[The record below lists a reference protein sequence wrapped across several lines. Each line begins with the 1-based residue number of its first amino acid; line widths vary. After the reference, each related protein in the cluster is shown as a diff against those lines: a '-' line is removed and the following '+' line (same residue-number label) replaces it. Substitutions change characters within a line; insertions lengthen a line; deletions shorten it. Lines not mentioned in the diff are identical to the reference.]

1 MNDKSY
7 YVTYA
12 YEGDPSDAKISIKSM
27 SKRTKAGF
35 LGMGEER
42 IGVEPGTDEFK
53 AVMNSAGLKTD
64 IANRHKSKSEC

>member
-35 LGMGEER
+35 LVWVRREL
-42 IGVEPGTDEFK
+42 VLKPGTDEFK

-64 IANRHKSKSEC
+64 IANRHKSKP